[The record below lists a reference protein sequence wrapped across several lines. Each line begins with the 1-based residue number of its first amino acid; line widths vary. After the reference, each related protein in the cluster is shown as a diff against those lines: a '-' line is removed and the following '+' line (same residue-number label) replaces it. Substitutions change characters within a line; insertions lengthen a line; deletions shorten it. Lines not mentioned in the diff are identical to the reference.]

1 MAPRI
6 LALCMLP
13 LLTCCLPV
21 SAADAPAALTRQ
33 LVASTQA
40 LVDAIPKG
48 DKATWQRLLA
58 DDAVL
63 VDEFGRVT
71 HKADMIASLHPFPEG
86 FSGSI
91 ELRDPHTTQH
101 GSTATLQVE
110 EYERE
115 TVFGQKFT
123 VRYQALLTYVREDD
137 DWKLVGYA
145 DVTLPTEP
153 PTLVVKNV
161 HAEDY
166 AGTYR
171 YAPTRA
177 WTVVNRNGE
186 LSYTTHAGGTPNVL
200 QPLGGDVFMGSDDER
215 NLLIFRRGTDG
226 KIDALVERR
235 KFNDLTLGRDG
246 RQATP

>member
-1 MAPRI
+1 MATRT
-6 LALCMLP
+6 LDLCTLS
-13 LLTCCLPV
+13 LLTSCFAV
-21 SAADAPAALTRQ
+21 SAEDAPATLTRQ

-71 HKADMIASLHPFPEG
+71 HKADTIASLHPFPEG

-91 ELRDPHTTQH
+91 ELREPHVTQH
-101 GSTATLQVE
+101 GNTATLQVE
-110 EYERE
+110 EYEQE
-115 TVFGQKFT
+115 TVFGQKLT
-123 VRYQALLTYVREDD
+123 VRYQALLTYVKEGD
-137 DWKLVGYA
+137 DWKVVGYA

-153 PTLVVKNV
+153 PKLLVTNV
-161 HAEDY
+161 HREDY
-166 AGTYR
+166 VGTYR

-177 WTVVNRNGE
+177 WTVVNKGGE
-186 LSYTTHAGGTPNVL
+186 LSYTTRADGTPNVL

-215 NLLIFRRGTDG
+215 NLLIFRRGANG
-226 KIDALVERR
+226 KVDKVIERR
-235 KFNDLTLGRDG
+235 KFNDLSLVRDSG
-246 RQATP
+246 